1 MLSLV
6 KTLARWYS
14 AVRVLR
20 NRLRT
25 RGQLYQD
32 QRPGPRPRRP
42 RALGER
48 RGALQLAGSM

>member
-32 QRPGPRPRRP
+32 QRPAPATPTACSRWTPRRSSV
-42 RALGER
+42 G
-48 RGALQLAGSM
+48 MIH